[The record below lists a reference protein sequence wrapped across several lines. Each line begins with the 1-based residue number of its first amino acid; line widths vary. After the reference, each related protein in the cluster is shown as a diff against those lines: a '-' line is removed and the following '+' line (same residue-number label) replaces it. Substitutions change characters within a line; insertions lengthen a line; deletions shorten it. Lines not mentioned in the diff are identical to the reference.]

1 MNFDVANEFRCILS
15 RISPKLNTKVTY
27 YFKFKK
33 FLNLNNPETLNE
45 KILWLKFN
53 TYWKNP
59 LIKQCADNYRVRE
72 YLKEKG
78 HGDLLNPIIGVYD
91 DVEKINWDS
100 LPQKFAIKF
109 NVGCG
114 KNIIVKDKGEIDIP
128 QIKKEIQGWF
138 GLNYWQAYSEMQYK
152 DVKPYV
158 ILEQYLASSAGE
170 LPEDYKF
177 FCMNGKCVTVMI
189 CKDRVIGDRA
199 KYFFL
204 DREWNLLPYTQE
216 ALDSPNEYIPKP
228 EKAFEAMQM
237 AEKLAKDF
245 PFVRVDFYIVNNQ
258 IYFGELTFTPAAGMD
273 VELMLTP
280 PGENKDVDTILGE
293 KLVL

>member
-1 MNFDVANEFRCILS
+1 MSFNIANEFRCMLS

-27 YFKFKK
+27 YFKFKR

-59 LIKQCADNYRVRE
+59 LIKQCADKYRVRE
-72 YLKEKG
+72 YLEEKG
-78 HGDLLNPIIGVYD
+78 YGDLLNPIIGVYD
-91 DVEKINWDS
+91 DVEKIDWDF

-114 KNIIVKDKGEIDIP
+114 KNIIVKDKMEIDIP

-158 ILEQYLASSAGE
+158 IIEKYLASSDGE

-189 CKDRVIGDRA
+189 CKDRVIGERA
-199 KYFFL
+199 RYFFL

-237 AEKLAKDF
+237 AEKLAKEF

>member
-1 MNFDVANEFRCILS
+1 MSFNVAKEFRCLLS
-15 RISPKLNTKVTY
+15 RISPKLNTKVVY
-27 YFKFKK
+27 YFKFKRL
-33 FLNLNNPETLNE
+33 LNLKNPVTLNE

-59 LIKQCADNYRVRE
+59 LIKQCADKYRVRE
-72 YLKEKG
+72 YLEEKG
-78 HGDLLNPIIGVYD
+78 YSDLLNPIIGVYD
-91 DVEKINWDS
+91 DVEKIDWDS
-100 LPQKFAIKF
+100 LPQKFAIKL

-114 KNIIVKDKGEIDIP
+114 KNIIVKDKSEIDIP

-158 ILEQYLASSAGE
+158 IIEQYLASNDGE

-177 FCMNGKCVTVMI
+177 FCMNGKCVAVMI
-189 CKDRVIGDRA
+189 CKDRVIGGRA

-204 DREWNLLPYTQE
+204 DREWNLLPYSQE

-228 EKAFEAMQM
+228 KKVFEAMEM

-293 KLVL
+293 QLIL

>member
-1 MNFDVANEFRCILS
+1 MSFNIANEFRCMLS

-27 YFKFKK
+27 YFKFKR

-59 LIKQCADNYRVRE
+59 LIKQCADKYRVRE
-72 YLKEKG
+72 YLEEKG
-78 HGDLLNPIIGVYD
+78 YGDLLNPIIGVYD
-91 DVEKINWDS
+91 DVEKIDWDS

-114 KNIIVKDKGEIDIP
+114 KNIIVKDKREIDIP

-158 ILEQYLASSAGE
+158 IIEQYLASSDGE

-189 CKDRVIGDRA
+189 CKDRVIGERA

-237 AEKLAKDF
+237 AEKLAKEF

-293 KLVL
+293 ELVL

>member
-1 MNFDVANEFRCILS
+1 MSFNIANEFRCMLS

-33 FLNLNNPETLNE
+33 ILNLNNPETLNE

-59 LIKQCADNYRVRE
+59 LIKQCADKYRVRE
-72 YLKEKG
+72 YLEEKG
-78 HGDLLNPIIGVYD
+78 YGDLLNPIIGVYD
-91 DVEKINWDS
+91 DVEKIDWDS

-114 KNIIVKDKGEIDIP
+114 KNIIVKDKRKIDIP

-158 ILEQYLASSAGE
+158 IIEKYLASSDGE

-189 CKDRVIGDRA
+189 CKDRVIGKRA

-204 DREWNLLPYTQE
+204 DREWNLLPYSQE

-237 AEKLAKDF
+237 AEKLAKEF

-293 KLVL
+293 ELVL

>member
-1 MNFDVANEFRCILS
+1 MSFNIANEFRCMLS

-27 YFKFKK
+27 YFKFKR

-59 LIKQCADNYRVRE
+59 LIKQCADKYRVRE
-72 YLKEKG
+72 YLEEKG
-78 HGDLLNPIIGVYD
+78 YGDLLNPIIGVYD
-91 DVEKINWDS
+91 DVEKKDWDS

-114 KNIIVKDKGEIDIP
+114 KNIIVKDKMEIDIP

-158 ILEQYLASSAGE
+158 IIEKYLASSDGE

-189 CKDRVIGDRA
+189 CKDRVIGERA
-199 KYFFL
+199 RYFFL

-237 AEKLAKDF
+237 AEKLAKEF